1 MYNNISFFGTHTM
14 IYNTIKHLLLLL
26 ITCIV
31 LLYPVP
37 ETGSN
42 RNILFLAILL
52 LLLIWKFLPQV
63 KHSYFMPPLAEQRYP
78 LLLLFTITA
87 WMFIQTTLFAVDR
100 AESFNNLIEE
110 WMIGGLIFGWLTWN
124 LAKITNDNTEHS
136 PDGSGLANIGSLLI
150 TGITLAAF
158 AQALWLFY
166 HQIPIWQNGGA
177 YPYGSTP
184 YAQRDFLS
192 FPINLAFIV
201 FIADIAGYISLK
213 KRILR
218 IPLSLST
225 LFIIISTA
233 AIIAVHTRNG
243 VLSAVAAL
251 IILAAA
257 TGHYL
262 WYNRQKKMAVM
273 MVAAPLL
280 MINIF
285 AISTINTDS
294 RWAGFWDTVEVATDI
309 ENNRAWLDSSKHPYP
324 KTKNGDPVDASAYLR
339 IAWITLTIEGIEKHP
354 LGYGYGLGA
363 AGKYIEEEYERKGF
377 VSSHSGILDFTLAN
391 GVPGL
396 ILWILFSAML
406 LWSGWS
412 VFMKGNPYGLLL
424 ILMLANFF
432 TRTVLDGHFGGFRF
446 KMFALFMGAIFYLA
460 THYHYSSKKYA
471 NTD

>member
-1 MYNNISFFGTHTM
+1 
-14 IYNTIKHLLLLL
+14 
-26 ITCIV
+26 
-31 LLYPVP
+31 
-37 ETGSN
+37 
-42 RNILFLAILL
+42 
-52 LLLIWKFLPQV
+52 
-63 KHSYFMPPLAEQRYP
+63 
-78 LLLLFTITA
+78 
-87 WMFIQTTLFAVDR
+87 
-100 AESFNNLIEE
+100 
-110 WMIGGLIFGWLTWN
+110 
-124 LAKITNDNTEHS
+124 
-136 PDGSGLANIGSLLI
+136 
-150 TGITLAAF
+150 
-158 AQALWLFY
+158 
-166 HQIPIWQNGGA
+166 
-177 YPYGSTP
+177 
-184 YAQRDFLS
+184 
-192 FPINLAFIV
+192 
-201 FIADIAGYISLK
+201 
-213 KRILR
+213 
-218 IPLSLST
+218 
-225 LFIIISTA
+225 
-233 AIIAVHTRNG
+233 
-243 VLSAVAAL
+243 
-251 IILAAA
+251 
-257 TGHYL
+257 
-262 WYNRQKKMAVM
+262 

>member
-1 MYNNISFFGTHTM
+1 MNKLAQP
-14 IYNTIKHLLLLL
+14 IKRLLLLL
-26 ITCIV
+26 ITSVV

-37 ETGSN
+37 GTGAD
-42 RNILFLAILL
+42 RNMLFLAILL
-52 LLLIWKFLPQV
+52 LLLAWKFLPKV
-63 KHSYFMPPLAEQRYP
+63 ECNVFSSSMREQKYP
-78 LLLLFTITA
+78 LLLLFTLTA
-87 WMFIQTTLFAVDR
+87 WMFLQTMLLGVDR
-100 AESFNNLIEE
+100 AESLNSLIEE
-110 WMIGGLIFGWLTWN
+110 WVVGGLIFGWLTWS
-124 LAKITNDNTEHS
+124 LAKITNDVAEYS
-136 PDGSGLANIGSLLI
+136 PDGSGLENVGSMLI

-158 AQALWLFY
+158 AHVVWLLY
-166 HQIPIWQNGGA
+166 HQIPIWQNSGS

-201 FIADIAGYISLK
+201 FIADISGYISLK

-225 LFIIISTA
+225 LFMIISTA

-243 VLSAVAAL
+243 VLSAIAAL

-262 WYNRQKKMAVM
+262 WHHRRRKIAVAM
-273 MVAAPLL
+273 IATPLL
-280 MINIF
+280 VITML
-285 AISTINTDS
+285 AIVTVNTDN
-294 RWAGFWDTVEVATDI
+294 RWAGFWDTIEVATDI
-309 ENNRAWLDSSKHPYP
+309 ENNRAWLDSTKYPYP
-324 KTKNGDPVDASAYLR
+324 KTEGGASVEASAYLR
-339 IAWITLTIEGIEKHP
+339 IAWMTVAIEGIEKHP

-363 AGKYIEEEYERKGF
+363 VGKYIEEEYNRSGF

-391 GVPGL
+391 GLPAL
-396 ILWILFSAML
+396 ALWILFSATL

-412 VFMKGNPYGLLL
+412 LYMKENPFGLLL

-446 KMFALFMGAIFYLA
+446 KMFALFMGVIFYLT
-460 THYHYSSKKYA
+460 THYYYTRRKQC
-471 NTD
+471 